1 MDCKKETVIH
11 VTSLSRTL
19 LIACEPSMKGWTS
32 KSRSVKNE
40 LEFLEGILVMFTD
53 IISAYLMT
61 GKEQMLN

>member
-1 MDCKKETVIH
+1 
-11 VTSLSRTL
+11 
-19 LIACEPSMKGWTS
+19 MKGWTS